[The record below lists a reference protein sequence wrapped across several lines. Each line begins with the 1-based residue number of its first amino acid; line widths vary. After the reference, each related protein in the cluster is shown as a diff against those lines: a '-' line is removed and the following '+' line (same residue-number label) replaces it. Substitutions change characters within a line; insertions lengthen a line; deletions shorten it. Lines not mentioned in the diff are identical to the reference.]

1 MYCTTGIM
9 KGISNVRWVTSH
21 PTTIIVVIAREASDR
36 QGYYVRTALSK
47 LFCQPR
53 VGPTQR
59 NQTGSPF

>member
-36 QGYYVRTALSK
+36 QGYYVRTALPK
-47 LFCQPR
+47 LFDQPQ
-53 VGPTQR
+53 VGPAKQ
-59 NQTGSPF
+59 N